1 MFSIR
6 VCRDLRKLLT
16 APEEFECKLHEKLE
30 GLPGVAVI
38 RDCILVMDCGE
49 NEDDAD
55 RNHGENLTRL
65 LE

>member
-1 MFSIR
+1 M
-6 VCRDLRKLLT
+6 T

-38 RDCILVMDCGE
+38 RDCILVMGCGE